1 MEIVGKFLLFGG
13 LIVAIIIQLYIM
25 VLTFQDKF
33 IRGLLSFVVPAYVS
47 FYAWC
52 RRKEPRL

>member
-1 MEIVGKFLLFGG
+1 MEIVGKFLLFGS

-47 FYAWC
+47 FYAW
-52 RRKEPRL
+52 RGRKEPRL